1 MVLSEE
7 DERTV
12 YYVRLGCNVASLLGS
27 LFIIVVYFSFAKLRE
42 QKSFR
47 LVLYLSISDFFYCT
61 ALFLGVDAESNLGLC
76 LFQAIIISFFSL
88 ATVLWTVA
96 ISSSAY
102 LEIHR
107 KEPISEV
114 RWLALIFGTCGLLTV
129 LPFSTDSYGEH
140 VEWCWVDTA
149 GSTAAGI
156 TWQLVQ
162 FYIPL
167 WFAFC
172 INTYC
177 VISFYYTHRATVR
190 SLVGI
195 TDRQFDDQMSK
206 VRPMLLYPSVLL
218 VCGAA
223 ATIDQLYNYA
233 RTPGE
238 TSSFVLAILHYGL
251 GTLQGLGNA
260 VVYGLNDEV
269 KHELTA
275 AFARRKESLLTPQ

>member
-1 MVLSEE
+1 MVLSEG
-7 DERTV
+7 DQRTV
-12 YYVRLGCNVASLLGS
+12 YYVRLGGSVASLLGS
-27 LFIIVVYFSFAKLRE
+27 LFIIVVYFYFAKLRE

-47 LVLYLSISDFFYCT
+47 LVLYLSISDLFFCT
-61 ALFLGVDAESNLGLC
+61 ALFLGPEAESNLALC
-76 LFQAIIISFFSL
+76 RIQAIIISFFGL

-102 LEIHR
+102 LEIH
-107 KEPISEV
+107 KKKSISEV
-114 RWLALIFGTCGLLTV
+114 RWLVLIFGTCGLLTA
-129 LPFSTDSYGEH
+129 LPFSTNSYGEH

-149 GSTAAGI
+149 GSKVAGI

-162 FYIPL
+162 FYLPL
-167 WFAFC
+167 WFAFS

-177 VISFYYTHRATVR
+177 VISIYCTQRTTVE

-195 TDRQFDDQMSK
+195 TRDQFEDQMRK
-206 VRPMLLYPSVLL
+206 FRPMLLYPNVML
-218 VCGAA
+218 VCWAA
-223 ATIDQLYNYA
+223 ATVDQLYNYA

-260 VVYGLNDEV
+260 LVYGLNDEV
-269 KHELTA
+269 KQELTA